1 MSLPSGGNRN
11 LRYSLP
17 SLEVGPHSNFADP
30 FSAVHSMLD
39 ISTNTSGPVDGAVS
53 TVLTL
58 RSVVE
63 MSLLVGAAVFLLVL
77 AALVL

>member
-1 MSLPSGGNRN
+1 
-11 LRYSLP
+11 
-17 SLEVGPHSNFADP
+17 
-30 FSAVHSMLD
+30 MLD
-39 ISTNTSGPVDGAVS
+39 ISTNTSGPVDRAVW